1 MTCPRNRFFPDDM
14 ALGILVPPML
24 FPFVRLPLFLF
35 LFAFVISFPP
45 AALRFRF
52 RLWALLFEPRF
63 RAFFVL
69 DVLGAV
75 VGVATDDVD
84 VVIVVDVVIKDEEIV
99 IGGDG

>member
-1 MTCPRNRFFPDDM
+1 MTGPRNRFLPDDTVV
-14 ALGILVPPML
+14 GIFVPPML
-24 FPFVRLPLFLF
+24 FPFVRFPLFLF

-52 RLWALLFEPRF
+52 RLWVLLFAPRF

-75 VGVATDDVD
+75 VGVAIDDVD
-84 VVIVVDVVIKDEEIV
+84 VVIVVVVVIKDEEIFT
-99 IGGDG
+99 GRDG